1 MRVSKKDDEIIDAL
15 ARTRT
20 VKKIAEFLHEDFS
33 EQKLADLVAAIIFF
47 KIRGEEEDQGFDF
60 FMKDQNRY
68 ITSFITS
75 SAIQLLPL
83 ILTDFKFI
91 KKLIQIKGKKL
102 DLFSLFKKK
111 EPS

>member
-60 FMKDQNRY
+60 FMKVSQPSFE
-68 ITSFITS
+68 ITLMLLSPS
-75 SAIQLLPL
+75 S
-83 ILTDFKFI
+83 
-91 KKLIQIKGKKL
+91 
-102 DLFSLFKKK
+102 
-111 EPS
+111 